1 LVLQLLG
8 LPAQP
13 LAFLAHPFKHG
24 VLIRHLTFIAF
35 LGDRQHRWEETAMT
49 EALRQSSENPEFG
62 GERTPSTPEKIHVVH
77 GSSALEHRAA
87 QAGSAMGRAA
97 AAVRNIQE
105 RLTEGGKES
114 PAQKFKV
121 ITGRGRTRAQ
131 EFRQAATARAQEWTE
146 LLRERGLDLKDRAQE
161 RWQRARVEAR
171 RVADERPIHVALG
184 AGAVGFLLG
193 VALRIRRAHHA
204 ER

>member
-1 LVLQLLG
+1 
-8 LPAQP
+8 
-13 LAFLAHPFKHG
+13 
-24 VLIRHLTFIAF
+24 
-35 LGDRQHRWEETAMT
+35 MT
-49 EALRQSSENPEFG
+49 EAVRQSSEDPEFG
-62 GERTPSTPEKIHVVH
+62 AERTPPRPEKIHIVH
-77 GSSALEHRAA
+77 SSSALERTAT
-87 QAGSAMGRAA
+87 QAGSALGRAA

-105 RLTEGGKES
+105 RLAEGGEES

-121 ITGRGRTRAQ
+121 ITGRGRARAQ
-131 EFRQAATARAQEWTE
+131 EFSQSATARAQEWTE
-146 LLRERGLDLKDRAQE
+146 FFRERGLVLKDRAQE
-161 RWQRARVEAR
+161 RWQRARTQAR

>member
-1 LVLQLLG
+1 
-8 LPAQP
+8 
-13 LAFLAHPFKHG
+13 
-24 VLIRHLTFIAF
+24 
-35 LGDRQHRWEETAMT
+35 MT
-49 EALRQSSENPEFG
+49 DALRQGSENPEFG
-62 GERTPSTPEKIHVVH
+62 AERTPPKPEKIHVVRS
-77 GSSALEHRAA
+77 SSALEHRAA

-105 RLTEGGKES
+105 RLTEGGAQGPK
-114 PAQKFKV
+114 QKFKV
-121 ITGRGRTRAQ
+121 ITGRGRARAQ
-131 EFRQAATARAQEWTE
+131 ELSHAATARAQEWTE
-146 LLRERGLDLKDRAQE
+146 LLRERGLELKDRAQE
-161 RWQRARVEAR
+161 RWQQARVQAR

>member
-1 LVLQLLG
+1 
-8 LPAQP
+8 
-13 LAFLAHPFKHG
+13 
-24 VLIRHLTFIAF
+24 
-35 LGDRQHRWEETAMT
+35 MT
-49 EALRQSSENPEFG
+49 EALRRGSENPEYG
-62 GERTPSTPEKIHVVH
+62 AERTPQQPEKIHVVPS
-77 GSSALEHRAA
+77 SSALEHRAA
-87 QAGSAMGRAA
+87 QAGSAIGRAA

-105 RLTEGGKES
+105 RLTEGGEES

-121 ITGRGRTRAQ
+121 ITGRGRARAQ
-131 EFRQAATARAQEWTE
+131 DLTEAATARAQEWMQ
-146 LLRERGLDLKDRAQE
+146 LLRERGLELKDRAQE
-161 RWQRARVEAR
+161 RWQQARVEAR